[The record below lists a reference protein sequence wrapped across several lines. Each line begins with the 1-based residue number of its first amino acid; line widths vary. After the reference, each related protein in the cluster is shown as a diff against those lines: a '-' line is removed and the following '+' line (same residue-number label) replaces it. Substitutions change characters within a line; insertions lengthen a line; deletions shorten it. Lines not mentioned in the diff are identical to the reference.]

1 MKNIFKILQNPYPLK
16 SAKSMYTS
24 FVFISTFI
32 VLFLII
38 FEPWGISFWQNAYK
52 YYYLSGYGLLTLI
65 VLIVF
70 YQISSLFIKEEN
82 WKVWKEISSIV
93 AIVSIISICN
103 IIYSTVVGI
112 MDFNIT
118 LMLKIVVAT
127 FLLAFFPA
135 IIGTIINYNRYNI
148 HNLKNAENINKII
161 EENRHIQQIKEEKSN
176 INQSIH
182 LNLIAENG
190 KDCIKIIV
198 NDLLYIETADNYSKI
213 VFIENNQLK
222 NILFRCNLKQIESQ
236 NNFSF
241 IARCH
246 RSFIINLKHSINIE
260 GNAQGY
266 KIHLNQCDEKIPVSR
281 NYSQTILEKL
291 KQLDEL

>member
-16 SAKSMYTS
+16 SAKSMYAS

-38 FEPWGISFWQNAYK
+38 FEPWGISFWQNSYK

-135 IIGTIINYNRYNI
+135 MIGTIINYNRYNI
-148 HNLKNAENINKII
+148 HNLRNAENINKII
-161 EENRHIQQIKEEKSN
+161 EEKNTISQPKIAVKSN
-176 INQSIH
+176 NSGQ
-182 LNLIAENG
+182 LLQLLAENG
-190 KDCIKIIV
+190 KDTFEINV
-198 NDLLYIETADNYSKI
+198 EDLLYIESADNYSNI
-213 VFIENNQLK
+213 FFLENNQLK
-222 NILFRCNLKQIESQ
+222 NSLLRSNLKRIENQ
-236 NNFSF
+236 HNFTFLVRS
-241 IARCH
+241 H
-246 RSFIINLKHSINIE
+246 RSFIVNLTHSVKIE

-266 KIHLNQCDEKIPVSR
+266 KIHLSKCEAKIPVSR
-281 NYSQTILEKL
+281 NYSKTVLEKL
-291 KQLDEL
+291 NNLNNT